1 MEKTGCL
8 RGGGVQA
15 TMWLCPCNQL
25 SVKITRKKKI
35 QHLFIKEQGCN
46 KRSRWVR
53 SLTINLNRINSAKNL
68 KHLIEKMRVF
78 YSKEIKKFMILFTL
92 DKAKYW
98 TS

>member
-1 MEKTGCL
+1 
-8 RGGGVQA
+8 
-15 TMWLCPCNQL
+15 
-25 SVKITRKKKI
+25 
-35 QHLFIKEQGCN
+35 
-46 KRSRWVR
+46 VR